1 MRNGVLVLLCSTIGL
16 LLNAA
21 PVPAADDL
29 PNIKREL
36 AKAVPNQKP
45 DSLRKS
51 AVPGMYEAI
60 YGAEVYYIT
69 SDGNYIIEGDIHNT
83 RTGRNISE
91 DVRSGQRLKLLQQ
104 FGKDDMIV
112 FPAVKGK
119 QHHVIT
125 IFTDID
131 CSFCRKLHSEIDTY
145 TTRGI
150 EVRYL
155 FFPRSGLGTPSYN
168 KAVTVWCNKNRQEA
182 LTRAKYG
189 EKLPEQ
195 DCVNPIYKHMRAGTA
210 IGISG
215 TPTIV
220 LANGRKLPGYVPAPQ
235 LSQLLDKIGK

>member
-1 MRNGVLVLLCSTIGL
+1 MRYGVLLLVCSVFGL
-16 LLNAA
+16 LFNAA
-21 PVPAADDL
+21 PAMAADDL
-29 PNIKREL
+29 PKIKREL

-51 AVPGMYEAI
+51 VVPGLYEAI

-69 SDGNYIIEGDIHNT
+69 SDGSFIIEGDVHNT

-91 DVRSGQRLKLLQQ
+91 DVRSGQRLKVLKQ
-104 FGKDDMIV
+104 FGEDDMIV
-112 FPAVKGK
+112 FSAMKGK
-119 QHHVIT
+119 RRHVIT
-125 IFTDID
+125 VFTDID

-155 FFPRSGLGTPSYN
+155 FFPRAGLGSPSYH
-168 KAVTVWCNKNRQEA
+168 KAVTVWCSKNRQEA

-195 DCVNPIYKHMRAGTA
+195 DCVNPVYKHMRAGTA
-210 IGISG
+210 IGVTG

-220 LANGRKLPGYVPAPQ
+220 LANGRKLPGYVPAAQ
-235 LSQLLDKIGK
+235 LDKLLDTIGK